1 MQHYQWCGSIWCL
14 LVQQSVSQPVDVSA
28 IQHAQ
33 PAESEYHATNN
44 REGLLNL
51 ILGWMPGCKYCSKRA
66 IFGDYTIKKCTGPT
80 NRQLGKACMCDPDLL
95 AEELHYCYMCCG
107 LKFVGRACFDHHK
120 KLGSHARYQ
129 RPEARIAR
137 SPTSCACT
145 SNGRTKCCGWLPSSL
160 PAAGLSAE
168 TGINP
173 NLSHQTVHPP
183 PTKRRQR
190 PRMVEATAK
199 CQHPA
204 LRSVARWLRAGLA
217 RSASED
223 TAPAS
228 RLASIPAPHR
238 TARSL
243 PARAHTPTRPTPRAL
258 PPGLRAKAR
267 PLLCPPLAGTVL
279 AGPDDL
285 TGRQP
290 APCVGSAQSVR
301 SVRSVQSGL
310 TRAAMR
316 QGRLMAADYLGMA
329 WGTPALKVRRV

>member
-1 MQHYQWCGSIWCL
+1 
-14 LVQQSVSQPVDVSA
+14 
-28 IQHAQ
+28 
-33 PAESEYHATNN
+33 
-44 REGLLNL
+44 
-51 ILGWMPGCKYCSKRA
+51 
-66 IFGDYTIKKCTGPT
+66 
-80 NRQLGKACMCDPDLL
+80 MCDPDLL

-190 PRMVEATAK
+190 PRMVEAAAK

-267 PLLCPPLAGTVL
+267 PLLCPPLRAPGPGAVAPRRAPRGAPPAARPPPASVAAAAARSGSRAGR
-279 AGPDDL
+279 AQPC
-285 TGRQP
+285 GR
-290 APCVGSAQSVR
+290 AR
-301 SVRSVQSGL
+301 SG
-310 TRAAMR
+310 
-316 QGRLMAADYLGMA
+316 
-329 WGTPALKVRRV
+329 